1 MANLRPFQVC
11 IDMGDVITTQKVKL
25 PNESGD
31 LVMDQNQAKNYMYD
45 YFLQINLAAV
55 NQSSQGTNQRDDHL
69 DNQMSPSLLQS
80 IVANDNIS
88 GSMLGKKLSLLDQ
101 EGNYDDR
108 DRIRKQALAM
118 IQNAKPYATVFFRFS
133 HRDAKNV
140 TMTVTQQKQ

>member
-1 MANLRPFQVC
+1 
-11 IDMGDVITTQKVKL
+11 
-25 PNESGD
+25 
-31 LVMDQNQAKNYMYD
+31 
-45 YFLQINLAAV
+45 
-55 NQSSQGTNQRDDHL
+55 
-69 DNQMSPSLLQS
+69 MSPSLLQS
-80 IVANDNIS
+80 IVANDNIG